1 MGFYDQLAKVRAN
14 AAARQAADAAAHPYG
29 TVSAVQGAQDAQID
43 RERGYG
49 NTASDAYLSRAM
61 NFDASAAL
69 NKYASGAYNTISQGL
84 KRTLSDLGGAAVGAG
99 RFDSGFYDEDQ
110 GVVINNATQQL
121 NDAIAGQSMNAL
133 SAQQRNDEGLGSF
146 GQRATEDAND
156 LLMSRSEQVQNDARD
171 AAERARKRKRG
182 IGAAIG
188 ATLGGVG
195 GFLTGGPAGAIGGAK
210 AGAQIGGGF

>member
-49 NTASDAYLSRAM
+49 NAASDAYLSRAT
-61 NFDASAAL
+61 NFDASASL
-69 NKYASGAYNTISQGL
+69 NQYAKGAYNTISTGL
-84 KRTLSDLGGAAVGAG
+84 KQTLGNLSGSAVGAG

-121 NDAIAGQSMNAL
+121 NDSI
-133 SAQQRNDEGLGSF
+133 AQQSVAAAGLQQQNDAGLGQF
-146 GQRATEDAND
+146 GQRYTEDAND
-156 LLMSRSEQVQNDARD
+156 LLMSRSEQVQNDARE
-171 AAERARKRKRG
+171 AAERARRKKRG
-182 IGAAIG
+182 IGSAIG
-188 ATLGGVG
+188 AVVGGVG
-195 GFLTGGPAGAIGGAK
+195 GFFAGGPKGAVGGAK